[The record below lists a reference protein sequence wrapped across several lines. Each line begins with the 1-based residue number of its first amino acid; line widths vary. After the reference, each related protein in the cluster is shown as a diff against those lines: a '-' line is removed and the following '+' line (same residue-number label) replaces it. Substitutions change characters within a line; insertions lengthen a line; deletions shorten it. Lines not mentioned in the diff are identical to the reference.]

1 MKKYICF
8 LMLGVI
14 LFGSCSRDEDLGESL
29 IDTSTPELNETDQ
42 WVRDNFTIPYNIEV
56 KYRFDDAEVDNGKVL
71 TPPDLDMVKPF
82 LEAMKTVWIDP
93 YALYGGEDFVKMMVP
108 KLLVLVGSHNYNKNG
123 SIILGQAENGRKV
136 TIFDIN
142 YFDPADKTIMNRIFS
157 TMQHEFGHIL
167 HQHVMYPLEYEKITP
182 GYTTAWMNY
191 HDSDALKMGF
201 ITAYSMNNPNDDF
214 VEMIAKMLTK
224 SREEWDK
231 YVESAYVSSWD
242 PDYELLLKQK
252 EEGIAKIRQKEE
264 MVVNYF
270 LQVWNIDLYDLQA
283 HVNDVMVNLSEE

>member
-1 MKKYICF
+1 
-8 LMLGVI
+8 MLGVL

-29 IDTSTPELNETDQ
+29 IDTSTPELNEMDQ
-42 WVRDNFTIPYNIEV
+42 WIRENFTDPYNIEV

-71 TPPDLDMVKPF
+71 TPAKLEKVGAF
-82 LEAMKTVWIDP
+82 LEAMKKVWIDP

-108 KLLVLVGSHNYNKNG
+108 KLLVLVGSHNYNTNG

-142 YFDPADKTIMNRIFS
+142 YFDPADSQIMTRIFS

-167 HQHVMYPLEYEKITP
+167 HQHVMYPMEYEKITP

-191 HDSDALKMGF
+191 YGSDALKMGF
-201 ITAYSMNNPNDDF
+201 ITPYSMNHPNDDF

-224 SREEWDK
+224 SREEWDTF
-231 YVESAYVSSWD
+231 VESAYVYPWGD
-242 PDYELLLKQK
+242 DYEIQMARKL
-252 EEGIAKIRQKEE
+252 EGIAKIRQKEE

-270 LQVWNIDLYDLQA
+270 LQVWKIDLYELQA
-283 HVNDVMVNLSEE
+283 HVHEVTVNLANE

>member
-8 LMLGVI
+8 LMLGVF
-14 LFGSCSRDEDLGESL
+14 LFGSCSNDEDLGESL

-42 WVRDNFTIPYNIEV
+42 WIRENFTIPYNIEV

-71 TPPDLDMVKPF
+71 TPAKLEKVRPF

-93 YALYGGEDFVKMMVP
+93 YAEYGGEDFVKMMVP

-142 YFDPADKTIMNRIFS
+142 YFDPANKTIMDRIFS

-167 HQHVMYPLEYEKITP
+167 HQNVMYPLEYEKITP

-191 HDSDALKMGF
+191 GKSDALVMGF

-224 SREEWDK
+224 SREEWNK

-270 LQVWNIDLYDLQA
+270 LQVWNIDLYELQA
-283 HVNDVMVNLSEE
+283 HIHEVTVNLANK

>member
-8 LMLGVI
+8 LMLGVL
-14 LFGSCSRDEDLGESL
+14 LFSSCDSDEDLGESL

-42 WVRDNFTIPYNIEV
+42 WIRENFTIPYNIEV

-71 TPPDLDMVKPF
+71 TPAKLEKVRPF

-142 YFDPADKTIMNRIFS
+142 YFDPADKTIMDRIFS

-167 HQHVMYPLEYEKITP
+167 HQNVMYPLEYEKITP

-191 HDSDALKMGF
+191 GKSDALVMGF

-224 SREEWDK
+224 SREEWNE

-283 HVNDVMVNLSEE
+283 HVHDVMVELAEE

>member
-1 MKKYICF
+1 
-8 LMLGVI
+8 MLGVL

-42 WVRDNFTIPYNIEV
+42 WIRDNFTTPYNIEV

-71 TPPDLDMVKPF
+71 TPAKLEKVRPF

-108 KLLVLVGSHNYNKNG
+108 KLLVLVGSHNYNTNG

-142 YFDPADKTIMNRIFS
+142 YFDPADSKIMTRIFS

-167 HQHVMYPLEYEKITP
+167 HQHVMYPMEYEKITP

-191 HDSDALKMGF
+191 YDSDALKMGF
-201 ITAYSMNNPNDDF
+201 ISAYSMNNPNDDF
-214 VEMIAKMLTK
+214 AEMIAKMLTK
-224 SREEWDK
+224 SHEEWDT
-231 YVESAYVSSWD
+231 YVESAYVSSWGD
-242 PDYELLLKQK
+242 DYEIRLKQK

-264 MVVNYF
+264 MLVNYF
-270 LQVWNIDLYDLQA
+270 LQVWKINLYELQTHVHDVTVDLA
-283 HVNDVMVNLSEE
+283 NE